1 MGHAVDITC
10 FTLKQEI
17 PLCSLVSLI
26 VPLQEV
32 CILTGSVIAL
42 TFYLRVGKRLY
53 WSKDFYGSFFLDY

>member
-26 VPLQEV
+26 VPLQEA
-32 CILTGSVIAL
+32 CLLTGSVIAL
-42 TFYLRVGKRLY
+42 RVLSQSGKKTILVQGLL
-53 WSKDFYGSFFLDY
+53 WLFFLDY